1 MSKYSIVNTHS
12 PVGTTVMRVITDP
25 RPYGRF
31 QQKTKKVIPKVAF
44 ESDRRDESDVTEV
57 IV

>member
-44 ESDRRDESDVTEV
+44 ESDRWFDE
-57 IV
+57 IYIL